1 MSLVLARSG
10 NLEVGLA
17 RDPGEVDQAQRLRY
31 RVFAE
36 ELGAAIGSA
45 DGRDHDLFD
54 PYCQHLIARDLDT
67 GEIVGTY
74 RLLSPE
80 QAGRVG
86 SLYSDGEF
94 WLTRLDGLRARMVE
108 LGRSCVHPA
117 YRRGPVIM
125 LLWSGLG
132 TLLADG
138 DHRYLIGCVSVPV
151 NDGGHYAASL
161 YRRLAVQHLADE
173 TLRVWPRRR
182 LDLERLDLDLDVV
195 PPPLVKGYLRAGAKL
210 LGEPHLDRDFGC
222 ADFPMMLDLAGLQD
236 RYQRRF
242 AAAGA

>member
-1 MSLVLARSG
+1 MAPALVRAG
-10 NLEVGLA
+10 NLEVTLA
-17 RDPGEVDQAQRLRY
+17 CGADDVDRAQRLRY

-45 DGRDHDLFD
+45 DGLDRDIFD
-54 PYCQHLIARDLDT
+54 PFCQHLIARDLDT
-67 GEIVGTY
+67 GEVVGTY
-74 RLLSPE
+74 RVLSAE

-86 SLYSDGEF
+86 CLYSDGEF
-94 WLTRLDGLRARMVE
+94 WLTRLDSLRTQMVE

-117 YRRGPVIM
+117 YRKGPVIM

-132 TLLADG
+132 TLLAG
-138 DHRYLIGCVSVPV
+138 SAHRYLIGCVSVPV
-151 NDGGHYAASL
+151 IDGGHYAASL
-161 YRRLAVQHLADE
+161 YRRLADQHLADE

-182 LDLERLDLDLDVV
+182 LDLDRLDHHLDVL

-210 LGEPHLDRDFGC
+210 LGEPHLDTEFGC
-222 ADFPMMLDLAGLQD
+222 ADFPMMLDLAGLRD

-242 AAAGA
+242 TAAGA